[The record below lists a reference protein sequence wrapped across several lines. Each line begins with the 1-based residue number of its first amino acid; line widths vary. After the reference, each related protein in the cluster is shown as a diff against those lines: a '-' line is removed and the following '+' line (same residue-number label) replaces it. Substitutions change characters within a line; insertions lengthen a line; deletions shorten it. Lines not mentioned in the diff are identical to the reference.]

1 MQPLSAPKSDLLCL
15 PYLFHLK
22 CNHHP
27 ERLSDNLIIPSPLMG
42 EGEGE
47 GGGEKKCIF
56 SYFIFPLP
64 FIPPARGGEGG
75 CRTSSPI
82 YFREAEMQNQR
93 HEVCLNY

>member
-42 EGEGE
+42 EGEG
-47 GGGEKKCIF
+47 GGEKKM
-56 SYFIFPLP
+56 YFQLFYIPPPLYPLPPGEGKGVVGHLLP
-64 FIPPARGGEGG
+64 FIFVRRRCKTNGTKFA
-75 CRTSSPI
+75 
-82 YFREAEMQNQR
+82 
-93 HEVCLNY
+93 